1 MPAPLNASLP
11 PGFILAY
18 NYIVRVTAQD
28 PTDGTEI
35 TDVIVSE
42 VSVSGDEQGV
52 SSEQDMPVFT
62 PPEPQLVPA
71 QLV

>member
-18 NYIVRVTAQD
+18 NYVVRVTAQD
-28 PTDGTEI
+28 PTDGSEVP
-35 TDVIVSE
+35 DVIVSE
-42 VSVSGDEQGV
+42 VSISADEQGTT
-52 SSEQDMPVFT
+52 SEQDMPVFT

>member
-11 PGFILAY
+11 PGFLLAY
-18 NYIVRVTAQD
+18 NYTVRVTAQD
-28 PTDGTEI
+28 PTDGTEV

-52 SSEQDMPVFT
+52 TSAADSPA
-62 PPEPQLVPA
+62 PPPLLVPT
-71 QLV
+71 LV